1 MRALIND
8 IKYAFRQLRKNPG
21 STSVAVLSLAL
32 GIGANTAIFSLL
44 NAVMLRSLPVPRAQ
58 ELRVIDF
65 EAEGY
70 SFSSFYGGNGSR
82 SFPYPAYASFR
93 DQAKGFKELFAF
105 SCLYNITAVSPIG
118 ARTTNG
124 LMVSGNFFSGYG
136 AQALIGRT
144 ITPEDDKPEAAPVA
158 VITYRAWE
166 RYFGADP
173 YAIGSTVA
181 LNKTVFT
188 IVGVL
193 PQSYVAPI
201 IGDPADFYVPLVAA
215 QPQLKPGWSPAS
227 TEHWWVQIVAR
238 RDLETNEIQARDSL
252 NLLFNQFLETS
263 RDSLTQPKILL
274 KDGKCGLGGWQ
285 TAEPLWVL
293 QALVALILFIACA
306 NLASLLLARGASRRH
321 ELAVRAAM
329 GAKRRHLMRQSFVE
343 SLLLSI
349 CGAGIGLL
357 FSLWIKTG
365 LLRFF
370 IAQETDLHLDVPMD
384 IRVLAFTL
392 VVAAMTTFLCGIIP
406 ALQAAC
412 VQPLAGLKDN
422 RTQAAPRLRIG
433 KALIA
438 IQMALSMLLVLGTGL
453 LVQTLIHLHRVDPGF
468 DVENLLVF
476 RVNPGQAGYKDQD
489 LLGFYEQTRQ
499 TLAGIPGTRSV
510 AFSSTCLLSGGMES
524 GGFDIPGRSDL
535 TRFQR
540 QAHMLMVSDNF
551 LKTMGIHLLSGR
563 HFNASDNPNTGRVV
577 IVNETFARTFF
588 PQEDVLGKR
597 FKRGENE
604 YQIIGLCRDAAYANL
619 RDTVPPTLYFPSAQH
634 PRGRMTF
641 AVRSVV
647 PPMSLVSTVRSRL
660 AQIDRNIPLEEV
672 TTQQQVIKESVSSE
686 RLFSILCGI
695 LSCLALSLCCIGLYG
710 LMTYNVTRRTS
721 EMGIR
726 MAFGA
731 RPWDVACPIL
741 CEALVLAATG
751 VAIGLP
757 LALAVTQLMRSVFFG
772 IKPYDPLT
780 VTGSVALLLA
790 IAVLAA
796 WIPARRAAKT
806 DPMEALRYE

>member
-1 MRALIND
+1 MTIFIND
-8 IKYAFRQLRKNPG
+8 IKYAFRQLIKSPVF
-21 STSVAVLSLAL
+21 TVVAVVSLSV

-65 EAEGY
+65 EAEGF
-70 SFSSFYGGNGSR
+70 SFSSFYRGDGSR
-82 SFPYPAYASFR
+82 SFPYPAYATFR
-93 DQAKGFKELFAF
+93 DHAQGFKEVFAF
-105 SCLYNITAVSPIG
+105 SCLYNITALTPIG
-118 ARTTNG
+118 ARTTHG

-136 AQALIGRT
+136 AQVLIGRT
-144 ITPEDDKPEAAPVA
+144 LTPEDDRPEAAPVA

-173 YAIGSTVA
+173 DMIGHTVA

-193 PQSYVAPI
+193 PRRYVAPI
-201 IGDPADFYVPLVAA
+201 VGDPADFYVPLVAA

-227 TEHWWVQIVAR
+227 TEHWWVQIMAR
-238 RDLETNEIQARDSL
+238 RNLETNEAQAHTSL
-252 NLLFNQFLETS
+252 HLLFSQFLETS

-274 KDGKCGLGGWQ
+274 QDGTRGLGGRQ
-285 TAEPLWVL
+285 NAEPLWVL

-329 GAKRRHLMRQSFVE
+329 GAGRGHLMRQSFVE
-343 SLLLSI
+343 SFLLSL
-349 CGAGIGLL
+349 CGAGIGLV

-370 IAQETDLHLDVPMD
+370 IAQEIDLHLDVSMD
-384 IRVLAFTL
+384 TRVLAFTL
-392 VVAAMTTFLCGIIP
+392 AVVAITTFLCGIIP
-406 ALQAAC
+406 AWQAAR

-422 RTQAAPRLRIG
+422 RTQTAPRLRIG

-438 IQMALSMLLVLGTGL
+438 IQMGLSVLLVLGTGL
-453 LVQTLIHLHRVDPGF
+453 LLQTLIHLHRVDPGF

-476 RVNPGQAGYKDQD
+476 HVNPEQAGYKGQD
-489 LLGFYEQTRQ
+489 LMGFYEQTRQ

-510 AFSSTCLLSGGMES
+510 AFSSMCLLSGGMES

-535 TRFQR
+535 TLFKR
-540 QAHMLMVSDNF
+540 QAHMLTVSDNF
-551 LKTMGIHLLSGR
+551 LKTMGIPLLSGR
-563 HFNASDNPNTGRVV
+563 HFNASDNPNAGRVA

-588 PQEDVLGKR
+588 PQEDVLGKHI
-597 FKRGENE
+597 KRGDDE
-604 YQIIGLCRDAAYANL
+604 YQIVGLCRDAAYANL
-619 RDTVPPTLYFPSAQH
+619 RETVPPTLYFPSAQH
-634 PRGRMTF
+634 RRGRMTF

-647 PPMSLVSTVRSRL
+647 PPMSLVSTVRDRL
-660 AQIDRNIPLEEV
+660 ARIDRDIPLEEV
-672 TTQQQVIKESVSSE
+672 TTQQQVIKESVATE
-686 RLFSILCGI
+686 RLFSMLCGI
-695 LSCLALSLCCIGLYG
+695 LTCLALSLCCIGLYG
-710 LMTYNVTRRTS
+710 LMAYNVSRRTG

-731 RPWDVACPIL
+731 RPRDVARPIL
-741 CEALVLAATG
+741 CEALVLAVIGA
-751 VAIGLP
+751 AIGMP
-757 LALAVTQLMRSVFFG
+757 LALALAQLMRGAFFG

-780 VTGSVALLLA
+780 VAGSIALLLTV
-790 IAVLAA
+790 AVLAA
-796 WIPARRAAKT
+796 WIPARRAARI

>member
-1 MRALIND
+1 MGTLIND
-8 IKYAFRQLRKNPG
+8 VKYSIRQLIKSPAF
-21 STSVAVLSLAL
+21 TVVAVVSLSV

-44 NAVMLRSLPVPRAQ
+44 NAIMFRTLPVPSAQ

-70 SFSSFYGGNGSR
+70 SYSSYYGGDGSH
-82 SFPYPAYASFR
+82 SFPYPVYASFR
-93 DQAKGFKELFAF
+93 DNAKGFKEIFAF
-105 SCLYNITAVSPIG
+105 SCLNNITVVSPIG

-144 ITPEDDKPEAAPVA
+144 FTPEDDKPEAAPVA

-166 RYFGADP
+166 RYFGAEPD
-173 YAIGSTVA
+173 AIGSTVA

-193 PQSYVAPI
+193 PRSYVAPI

-227 TEHWWVQIVAR
+227 AEHWWVQIMAR
-238 RDLETNEIQARDSL
+238 RDLETNEAQAHTSL
-252 NLLFNQFLETS
+252 NLLFNQFQETS

-274 KDGKCGLGGWQ
+274 REGKSGLGGTQ
-285 TAEPLWVL
+285 TAEPLWIL

-321 ELAVRAAM
+321 ELAVRAAL
-329 GAKRRHLMRQSFVE
+329 GAGRRYLMRQSFAE
-343 SLLLSI
+343 SLLLSL
-349 CGAGIGLL
+349 CGAGIGLF

-365 LLRFF
+365 LLHFL
-370 IAQETDLHLDVPMD
+370 IAHEIDLHLDVPMD

-392 VVAAMTTFLCGIIP
+392 IVAAMTTFFCGIIP
-406 ALQAAC
+406 ALQAAF
-412 VQPLAGLKDN
+412 VHPLAGLKDN
-422 RTQAAPRLRIG
+422 RTQTAPRLRIG

-438 IQMALSMLLVLGTGL
+438 IQIALSMLLVLGTGL

-468 DVENLLVF
+468 DVDNLLVF

-499 TLAGIPGTRSV
+499 TLADIPGTRSV
-510 AFSSTCLLSGGMES
+510 AFSSICLLSNGMES
-524 GGFDIPGRSDL
+524 GSFDIPGRSDL
-535 TRFQR
+535 TLYQR

-563 HFNASDNPNTGRVV
+563 HFNASDNSNTSHVA

-588 PQEDVLGKR
+588 SQEDVLGKH
-597 FKRGENE
+597 FKRGGSE

-619 RDTVPPTLYFPSAQH
+619 RDTVPPTLYFPSTQH

-641 AVRSVV
+641 VVRSVV
-647 PPMSLVSTVRSRL
+647 PPMSLVSTVRNRL
-660 AQIDRNIPLEEV
+660 AHIDRNIPLEEV
-672 TTQQQVIKESVSSE
+672 TTQQQVIKESVSTE
-686 RLFSILCGI
+686 RLFSILCGL

-710 LMTYNVTRRTS
+710 LMTYNVTRRTG

-731 RPWDVACPIL
+731 RPRDVALPIL
-741 CEALVLAATG
+741 CEALVLGAIG
-751 VAIGLP
+751 VAIGTP
-757 LALAVTQLMRSVFFG
+757 VALALTQLMRSNFFG

-780 VTGSVALLLA
+780 VAGSVALLLA

-796 WIPARRAAKT
+796 WIPARRAAKI

>member
-1 MRALIND
+1 MTTLIND
-8 IKYAFRQLRKNPG
+8 IKYSIRQLIKSPVF
-21 STSVAVLSLAL
+21 TIVAVVSLSV

-44 NAVMLRSLPVPRAQ
+44 NAVMLRTLPVPRAQ
-58 ELRVIDF
+58 ELRVINF

-70 SFSSFYGGNGSR
+70 SFSSFYHAEGSR
-82 SFPYPAYASFR
+82 SFPYPVYASFR
-93 DQAKGFKELFAF
+93 DHAQGFKEVFAF

-118 ARTTNG
+118 ARTTHG

-144 ITPEDDKPEAAPVA
+144 LIPEDDHPKAAPVA

-166 RYFGADP
+166 RYFGAEPDV
-173 YAIGSTVA
+173 IGRTVA
-181 LNKTVFT
+181 LNKAVFT

-193 PQSYVAPI
+193 PRRYVAPI
-201 IGDPADFYVPLVAA
+201 VGDPADFYVPLVAA

-227 TEHWWVQIVAR
+227 SEHWWVQIMAR
-238 RDLETNEIQARDSL
+238 RDLETNEAQAHTSL
-252 NLLFNQFLETS
+252 QLLFNQFLDAS

-274 KDGKCGLGGWQ
+274 QEGKCGLGGRQ
-285 TAEPLWVL
+285 TVEPLWVL

-329 GAKRRHLMRQSFVE
+329 GAGRGHLMRQSFVE
-343 SLLLSI
+343 SLLLSL
-349 CGAGIGLL
+349 CGAGIGLV
-357 FSLWIKTG
+357 FSHWIKTG
-365 LLRFF
+365 LLSFF
-370 IAQETDLHLDVPMD
+370 IAQKVDLHLDVSMD

-392 VVAAMTTFLCGIIP
+392 VVTAITTFLCGIIP
-406 ALQAAC
+406 AWQAARE
-412 VQPLAGLKDN
+412 QPLAGLKDN

-438 IQMALSMLLVLGTGL
+438 IQMGLSMLLVLGTGL

-476 RVNPGQAGYKDQD
+476 HMNPGQAGYSDQD
-489 LLGFYEQTRQ
+489 LVGFYEQTRE

-510 AFSSTCLLSGGMES
+510 AFSSRCLLSGGIEA

-535 TRFQR
+535 TPYQK
-540 QAHMLMVSDNF
+540 QAHVLLVSDNF

-563 HFNASDNPNTGRVV
+563 SFNASDNSSAGHVA

-588 PQEDVLGKR
+588 PEEDALGKH
-597 FKRGENE
+597 FKRGGNE

-647 PPMSLVSTVRSRL
+647 PPMSLVSTVRNRL
-660 AQIDRNIPLEEV
+660 ARIDRNIPLEEV
-672 TTQQQVIKESVSSE
+672 TTQQQVIKKSVATE
-686 RLFSILCGI
+686 QLFSMLCGI

-710 LMTYNVTRRTS
+710 LMTYNVTRRTG

-731 RPWDVACPIL
+731 RPRDVACPIL
-741 CEALVLAATG
+741 CEALVLAAIG
-751 VAIGLP
+751 VAIGMP
-757 LALAVTQLMRSVFFG
+757 LALAVTQLMRSAFFG
-772 IKPYDPLT
+772 IKPYDPVT
-780 VTGSVALLLA
+780 VTGSVALLLT

-796 WIPARRAAKT
+796 WIPARRAAKL
-806 DPMEALRYE
+806 DPMNALRYE

>member
-1 MRALIND
+1 MTTLIND
-8 IKYAFRQLRKNPG
+8 IKYSIRQLIKSPAF
-21 STSVAVLSLAL
+21 TVVAVVSLSV

-44 NAVMLRSLPVPRAQ
+44 NAVMLRTLPVPRAQ

-70 SFSSFYGGNGSR
+70 SYSCYSGGDGSN

-93 DQAKGFKELFAF
+93 DHAQGFKEVFAF
-105 SCLYNITAVSPIG
+105 SRLYNITAVSPIG
-118 ARTTNG
+118 ARTTQG

-144 ITPEDDKPEAAPVA
+144 ITPEDDQPEAALVA

-166 RYFGADP
+166 RYFGGNPDV
-173 YAIGSTVA
+173 IGRTVA
-181 LNKTVFT
+181 LNKAVFT

-193 PQSYVAPI
+193 PRRYVAPI
-201 IGDPADFYVPLVAA
+201 VGDPVDFYVPLVAA

-227 TEHWWVQIVAR
+227 TEHWWVQIMAR
-238 RDLETNEIQARDSL
+238 RDLETNEAQAHTSL
-252 NLLFNQFLETS
+252 HLLFSQFLETS
-263 RDSLTQPKILL
+263 RDSLTQPEILL
-274 KDGKCGLGGWQ
+274 QEGKCGLGGRR

-293 QALVALILFIACA
+293 QALVAVILIIACA

-329 GAKRRHLMRQSFVE
+329 GAGRRDLMRQSFVE
-343 SLLLSI
+343 SLLLSL

-370 IAQETDLHLDVPMD
+370 VAQEIDLHLDVSMD
-384 IRVLAFTL
+384 TRVLVFTL
-392 VVAAMTTFLCGIIP
+392 AVAAITTFLCGIIP
-406 ALQAAC
+406 AWQAAR

-438 IQMALSMLLVLGTGL
+438 IQMGLSVLLVLGTGL
-453 LVQTLIHLHRVDPGF
+453 LIQTLIHLHRVDPGF

-476 RVNPGQAGYKDQD
+476 HVNPGQAGYKDQD
-489 LLGFYEQTRQ
+489 LVDFYEQTRQ

-510 AFSSTCLLSGGMES
+510 AFSSRCLLSGGIEA
-524 GGFDIPGRSDL
+524 GGFDIPGWSDL

-540 QAHMLMVSDNF
+540 QAHVLLVSDNF
-551 LKTMGIHLLSGR
+551 LKIMGIHLLSGR
-563 HFNASDNPNTGRVV
+563 PFNASDNSSAGHVA

-588 PQEDVLGKR
+588 PQEDVLGKH

-604 YQIIGLCRDAAYANL
+604 YEIVGLCRDAAYANL
-619 RDTVPPTLYFPSAQH
+619 RDTVPPTFYFPSAQH
-634 PRGRMTF
+634 PRGGMTF
-641 AVRSVV
+641 TIRSVV
-647 PPMSLVSTVRSRL
+647 PPMSLVSTVHSRL
-660 AQIDRNIPLEEV
+660 AQIDRNIPLEKV
-672 TTQQQVIKESVSSE
+672 TTQQQVVKDSVATE

-731 RPWDVACPIL
+731 RPRDVARPIL
-741 CEALVLAATG
+741 CEALVLAAIG
-751 VAIGLP
+751 VAIGMP
-757 LALAVTQLMRSVFFG
+757 LALAVTQLMRSTFFG
-772 IKPYDPLT
+772 IKPHDPVT
-780 VTGSVALLLA
+780 VTGSVALLLT

-796 WIPARRAAKT
+796 WVPARRAAKI

>member
-1 MRALIND
+1 MRPLIND

-21 STSVAVLSLAL
+21 FTSIAVLSLAF
-32 GIGANTAIFSLL
+32 GIGANTAIFSLI
-44 NAVMLRSLPVPRAQ
+44 NAVMLQSLPVPRAQ

-70 SFSSFYGGNGSR
+70 SYSSYYGGDGSHT
-82 SFPYPAYASFR
+82 FPYPAYASFR
-93 DQAKGFKELFAF
+93 DNAKGFKEVFAF
-105 SCLYNITAVSPIG
+105 SRLNNVTAVSPVG
-118 ARTTNG
+118 ARTTDG
-124 LMVSGNFFSGYG
+124 IMVSGNFFSGYG
-136 AQALIGRT
+136 AQALIGR
-144 ITPEDDKPEAAPVA
+144 ILTPGDDKPEAAPVA

-166 RYFGADP
+166 RYFGAEP
-173 YAIGSTVA
+173 NAIGSTVA

-193 PQSYVAPI
+193 PRSYVAPI
-201 IGDPADFYVPLVAA
+201 IGYSADFYVPLVAA

-227 TEHWWVQIVAR
+227 TEHWWVQIMAR

-252 NLLFNQFLETS
+252 GLLFNQFLETS

-285 TAEPLWVL
+285 TAQPLWVL

-329 GAKRRHLMRQSFVE
+329 GAGRRHLMRQSFVE

-370 IAQETDLHLDVPMD
+370 LAQEIDLHLDVPMD

-392 VVAAMTTFLCGIIP
+392 GVAAVTTFLCGIIP
-406 ALQAAC
+406 ALHAAC
-412 VQPLAGLKDN
+412 VQPLAGLKNN

-438 IQMALSMLLVLGTGL
+438 VQMALSMLLVLGTGL

-468 DVENLLVF
+468 DVENLLIF
-476 RVNPGQAGYKDQD
+476 RVNPGQAGYKNQD
-489 LLGFYEQTRQ
+489 LQGFYEQTRQ

-510 AFSSTCLLSGGMES
+510 AFSSICLLSSGMES

-563 HFNASDNPNTGRVV
+563 HFNASDNSSTGSVA

-588 PQEDVLGKR
+588 SQEDVLGKH

-604 YQIIGLCRDAAYANL
+604 YQIIGLCRDAAYSNL
-619 RDTVPPTLYFPSAQH
+619 RETVPPTLYFPSAQH

-660 AQIDRNIPLEEV
+660 ARIDRNIPLEEV
-672 TTQQQVIKESVSSE
+672 TTQQQVIKKSVSAE

-695 LSCLALSLCCIGLYG
+695 LTCLALSLCCIGLYG
-710 LMTYNVTRRTS
+710 LMSYNVTRRTG

-731 RPWDVACPIL
+731 RPRDVARPIL
-741 CEALVLAATG
+741 REALVLAATG
-751 VAIGLP
+751 AAIGLP

-780 VTGSVALLLA
+780 VTGAVALLLA

-796 WIPARRAAKT
+796 WIPARRAAKI